1 MVLLIQTM
9 EYVLAADGGA
19 TTTSVLVADLSGQI
33 VGEGSA
39 GPTSLASTTVGAA
52 SFNLREAIRQATE
65 RLPQGYVIKKAVMGL
80 AGLDTKKE
88 LEKSLEVFNPVTK
101 YFNIKNFELI
111 NDSLVAL
118 AGGTDNPNSL
128 VLISGTGSICYGRN
142 EQGQSARTSG
152 MDYLLADQGS
162 SYYIGRRVLRQAVKS
177 YDGRET
183 KSTLEQLVS
192 DHFRL
197 TSLSELKDHVYNPP
211 LTKNEVATLAKL
223 CYRAYEAGDEVAKE
237 ILDRTVL
244 QLDQMCQTIV
254 RRLGLGQTPL
264 DGVITG
270 SVMRSEYVK
279 TNLVNTLKTTLPNLT
294 PIFPEKSPVYG
305 ALKMALTP

>member
-19 TTTSVLVADLSGQI
+19 TTTSVLVADLSGAI
-33 VGEGSA
+33 LGEGSA

-65 RLPQGYVIKKAVMGL
+65 RLPQGYMIKKAVMGL

-88 LEKSLEVFNPVTK
+88 LEKSLEVFNPITK
-101 YFNIKNFELI
+101 YFNIQQFELI
-111 NDSLVAL
+111 NDSVVAL
-118 AGGTDNPNSL
+118 VGGTDNPNSL

-142 EQGQSARTSG
+142 EQGQSVRTSG

-177 YDGRET
+177 FDGREA
-183 KSTLEQLVS
+183 KSILEQLVS

-211 LTKNEVATLAKL
+211 LTKNEVAALAKL
-223 CYRAYEAGDEVAKE
+223 CYQAHETGDDVAKE
-237 ILDRTVL
+237 ILDRTVS
-244 QLDQMCQTIV
+244 QLDQMCQTV
-254 RRLGLGQTPL
+254 TRRLGLSQTPL

-270 SVMRSEYVK
+270 SVMGCEYVK
-279 TNLVNTLKTTLPNLT
+279 TNLVGTLKTTLPSLT
-294 PIFPEKSPVYG
+294 PIFPDKSPVYG
-305 ALKMALTP
+305 ALKMALSP